1 VDSRFSPVTQAKL
14 AWLVEI
20 EFHPQVTD
28 FSQFFAVKTLLSSA
42 CGNNVEIERDTET
55 LKRRN
60 DMSQNQELVE
70 ALNEVL
76 SWELAGI
83 IQNLNHSMMIT
94 GLHRL
99 EYKEFFEDN
108 SEENREHAELVG
120 NKITAFGGIP
130 TVEPARIR
138 QATSLEDML
147 EAGLALEE
155 QAMEAWLHALDVAEK
170 TDVNAGTQFWLEDM
184 IGEEQEHIDDFRMLT
199 EKITFNKGQLP
210 ASGER
215 SA

>member
-1 VDSRFSPVTQAKL
+1 VDSRFGPLTQAKL
-14 AWLVEI
+14 ASLIEI
-20 EFHPQVTD
+20 EFHPQATD
-28 FSQFFAVKTLLSSA
+28 FSQFFGAKTLLSSA
-42 CGNNVEIERDTET
+42 CGNNVEIERGNQT
-55 LKRRN
+55 LKRRTN
-60 DMSQNQELVE
+60 MSQNPELVE
-70 ALNEVL
+70 ALNDVL

-138 QATSLEDML
+138 QATSLADML

-155 QAMEAWLHALDVAEK
+155 EAMEAWLHALDVAEK
-170 TDVNAGTQFWLEDM
+170 TDVNAGTKFWLEDM

-199 EKITFNKGQLP
+199 EKVAFNKGQLP
-210 ASGER
+210 SSSEQ